1 MIPDG
6 ADLPEVSVVMGVYN
20 GADHLFKTLDSVL
33 CQHGV
38 AFEVVVVD
46 DGSDDAS
53 AAILAARQERDD
65 RLRVLR
71 HEQNQGLTAALITA
85 CRAACGEF
93 IARQDVG
100 DISLP
105 GRLETQAR
113 VLRDHPDVVLTAC
126 GTRYLSPEGWP
137 LFESVQPEDAADD
150 ALRSTDPR
158 RLRGPSHHGATMFSR
173 RVYEQVGG
181 YRRAFRVAQD
191 LDLWTRLVEHG
202 RFLPTARVLYEA
214 AISTDSIS
222 GRQRARQR
230 AMTRL
235 IARACALRRNG
246 ENDAPILRAA
256 EVSRLRPGLRRLRA
270 AEGYYFIGSCLRET
284 RPEAASL
291 YFRRALRSFPLHGKA
306 WLRWLAG

>member
-1 MIPDG
+1 M
-6 ADLPEVSVVMGVYN
+6 DLPEVSVAMTVYN
-20 GADHLFKTLDSVL
+20 GADHLSKTVDSVL
-33 CQHGV
+33 CQRGV

-46 DGSDDAS
+46 DGSDDAT
-53 AAILAARQERDD
+53 AAMLAAFQERDD

-71 HEQNQGLTAALITA
+71 HQRNQGMTAALITA
-85 CRAACGEF
+85 CRAARGKF

-137 LFESVQPEDAADD
+137 LFESVQQEDAADA

-158 RLRGPSHHGATMFSR
+158 RLRGPSHHGATMFR
-173 RVYEQVGG
+173 RQVYEQVGG
-181 YRRAFRVAQD
+181 YRGAFRVAQD

-214 AISTDSIS
+214 EISPDSIS

-235 IARACALRRNG
+235 IGRACALRRNG

-256 EVSRLRPGLRRLRA
+256 EMYRLRPGLPQLRA
-270 AEGYYFIGSCLRET
+270 AQAYYFIGSCLRET